1 MNLSRVD
8 LGGVFVASARALRA
22 RPYGLREG
30 RAEGDAVAATM
41 REVAEAAGVSIA
53 TVSFV
58 VNNSKPVAPETRRRI
73 EEAMTRLEFRRNMV
87 GRALASRRTRVVAL
101 VYPAMEHKLGASGME
116 FVTSAARTASAAGY
130 HLVLWPV
137 SNDAAELTQLVGQGL
152 VDGVLL
158 MEVQLE
164 DARVEVLRSTRTP
177 FALIGRSA
185 DLTGLVYVDIDF
197 ERTIQEAVDHLVGLG
212 HRHLVLVS
220 GSQADASFRTYGP
233 YVRAAAAYT
242 RIAAERGFEAVILE
256 CEQTTEAGRA
266 AADRIVTEH
275 PETTALLVLNEFA
288 APGILSG
295 LLRHHVRIP
304 EELSVLSVLTSTE
317 MSTSVDPP
325 LTSISSPG
333 AELGELGVQALLR
346 VLEGEAAPPPALLAG
361 TLVPGDSTGPVP
373 VDRPPLA
380 LRSRP

>member
-1 MNLSRVD
+1 M
-8 LGGVFVASARALRA
+8 
-22 RPYGLREG
+22 
-30 RAEGDAVAATM
+30 AATM

-101 VYPAMEHKLGASGME
+101 VYPAIEHKLGASGME

-177 FALIGRSA
+177 FALIGRSG
-185 DLTGLVYVDIDF
+185 DLRGLVYVDIDF
-197 ERTIQEAVDHLVGLG
+197 DRTVQDAVDHLLGLG
-212 HRHLVLVS
+212 HRGMVLVS
-220 GSQADASFRTYGP
+220 GSQAEASYRTYGP
-233 YVRAAAAYT
+233 YVRAEAAY
-242 RIAAERGFEAVILE
+242 RRMAAEHGFEPVVLE
-256 CEQTTEAGRA
+256 CEPTTDSGRA
-266 AADRIVTEH
+266 AAEQILASW
-275 PETTALLVLNEFA
+275 PGTTAVLVFNEFA
-288 APGILSG
+288 APGLVSG
-295 LLRHHVRIP
+295 LLRHGVRIP
-304 EELSVLSVLTSTE
+304 QDVSVLSVLTSTE

-325 LTSISSPG
+325 LTALSSPG
-333 AELGELGVQALLR
+333 AELGRLGVRALLR
-346 VLEGEAAPPPALLAG
+346 VLEGEDAPPPALLPG
-361 TLVPGDSTGPVP
+361 TLVPGDSTGPA
-373 VDRPPLA
+373 RPAGAPLHGSPA
-380 LRSRP
+380 

>member
-1 MNLSRVD
+1 M
-8 LGGVFVASARALRA
+8 AT
-22 RPYGLREG
+22 
-30 RAEGDAVAATM
+30 TM
-41 REVAEAAGVSIA
+41 RDVAQAAGVSIA

-58 VNNSKPVAPETRRRI
+58 VNNSKPVAPETRQRI
-73 EEAMTRLEFRRNMV
+73 EDAMERLDFRRNMV

-116 FVTSAARTASAAGY
+116 FVTSAARTAGAAGY

-164 DARVEVLRSTRTP
+164 DARVEVLSRTRTP

-197 ERTIQEAVDHLVGLG
+197 ERTMEQAVDHLLDLG
-212 HRHLVLVS
+212 HRRLVMVS
-220 GSQADASFRTYGP
+220 GSQEQASYRSYGP
-233 YVRAAAAYT
+233 FVRATAAYR

-256 CEQTTEAGRA
+256 CEQSTQAGRA
-266 AADRIVTEH
+266 AAEQVLAAH
-275 PETTALLVLNEFA
+275 PGTTAVLVLNEFA
-288 APGILSG
+288 APGLVSG
-295 LLRHHVRIP
+295 LLRHGVRIP
-304 EELSVLSVLTSTE
+304 EDVSVLSVLTSTE
-317 MSTSVDPP
+317 ASTSVEPA
-325 LTSISSPG
+325 LTSMSSPG

-346 VLEGEAAPPPALLAG
+346 SLDGAAALPPRLLPG
-361 TLVPGDSTGPVP
+361 TLVPGDSTGPVRAAEHVSAVTARDAP
-373 VDRPPLA
+373 AGR
-380 LRSRP
+380 